1 MIRKS
6 TFVLFFYKC
15 DKMCLN
21 SKDDKVNSIENIF
34 II

>member
-6 TFVLFFYKC
+6 TFVLFFYKY
-15 DKMCLN
+15 DKMYLN
-21 SKDDKVNSIENIF
+21 SKDDKVNSIESIF

>member
-15 DKMCLN
+15 DKMYLN
-21 SKDDKVNSIENIF
+21 SKYDKVNSIENIF

>member
-15 DKMCLN
+15 DKMYLN
-21 SKDDKVNSIENIF
+21 SNDDKVNSIENIVM
-34 II
+34 I